1 MRQISAIED
10 HNSDLSQGLFYFQ
23 LLSFFFPPVFNFYR
37 SYVHAVHLANLSA
50 SFMDQR
56 VTRVNELYVV
66 FRTQEKS
73 NQT

>member
-1 MRQISAIED
+1 MQQISAIED

-23 LLSFFFPPVFNFYR
+23 LLSFFFLPVFNFYR
-37 SYVHAVHLANLSA
+37 SYVHAVHWANLSA
-50 SFMDQR
+50 PFMDQR